1 MMRPDHIEEIILEDP
16 EDVRRFLEDNDLSV
30 EGVLFV
36 RDAAHIHMVDTSPL
50 MALNAPGTLA
60 YHYGLLETR
69 VQFLGQKWEIS
80 RKGGIE
86 VIFHVEKNIKLGY
99 QNVDL
104 ACVRTITPNPRTGK
118 GVGSERECEAN
129 LFEYFGVAAPKMTH
143 STKDIVPVFYIMVDE
158 RGAVEVSRPV
168 IEDKK
173 FTGFIVRAFV
183 SDGSDL
189 DEQEVVPSGDLE
201 APVDDFEVPV
211 VRRQP

>member
-1 MMRPDHIEEIILEDP
+1 MRPDHIEETIIDDP
-16 EDVRRFLEDNDLSV
+16 EEVRLFLEGNDLSV
-30 EGVLFV
+30 DGVLFV

-69 VQFLGQKWEIS
+69 VQFLGKGWEIS

-86 VIFHVEKNIKLGY
+86 AIFNADKKIKLAY

-104 ACVRTITPNPRTGK
+104 ACMRATSPNPRTKK
-118 GVGSERECEAN
+118 GSGAERECEAN
-129 LFEYFGVAAPKMTH
+129 LFEYFDVPAPKLVQLPQ
-143 STKDIVPVFYIMVDE
+143 DIVPVFCIMVDE

-168 IEDKK
+168 IEDEK

-183 SDGSDL
+183 SDGTDL
-189 DEQEVVPSGDLE
+189 GEQEVTPSGDLS
-201 APVDDFEVPV
+201 APADDFEVPV
-211 VRRQP
+211 IRRQS

>member
-1 MMRPDHIEEIILEDP
+1 MRPDHIEEIIIDDP
-16 EDVRRFLEDNDLSV
+16 EEVRLFLEGNDLSV
-30 EGVLFV
+30 KSTLFV

-69 VQFLGQKWEIS
+69 VQFLGKKWEIS
-80 RKGGIE
+80 RKSGIE
-86 VIFHVEKNIKLGY
+86 AIFNPGKKIKLGY
-99 QNVDL
+99 QSVDL
-104 ACVRTITPNPRTGK
+104 ACVRMISPNPRTEK
-118 GVGSERECEAN
+118 GSGSERECEAN
-129 LFEYFGVAAPKMTH
+129 LFEYFGVTAPKLVMLP
-143 STKDIVPVFYIMVDE
+143 KGIVPVFYIMVDE

-189 DEQEVVPSGDLE
+189 DKQKITPSGDLD
-201 APVDDFEVPV
+201 APADDFDVPV
-211 VRRQP
+211 IRRQS